1 MIRRHRPF
9 DVGLLTNR
17 TAVYAVLAA
26 ALGAVYFTLVTA
38 VNALL
43 PGPASGFAGA
53 LAVGALFQPVRHR
66 VDRMLTPRQNT
77 RSVRACPD
85 EALATAAEAV
95 KEALRQ
101 RGAAVEVGER
111 LVVNGELGLRPHP
124 LPLLR
129 HGEPVGRLLLAGP
142 PRPGEDRLVGVLLCH
157 VADVAQAVRLNGDLQ
172 RSRRRILTG
181 REDERRRLRRD
192 LHDGL
197 APTLAGLGMSLDT
210 AAITLR
216 KNPGAVAPLLADVRE
231 RLSTAIGD
239 IRELVYGL
247 RPPSLD
253 EFGLVEAI
261 RTLAEQREP
270 RAGNPTGPA
279 RRQTGKPGARAD
291 VRAGDLGELPAA
303 VEVAAYRIAQEALL
317 NVRRHARAASALVT
331 LDRDGDLVLRVTDDG
346 VGMAPGAV
354 AGAGLRSMRER
365 AAELGGTCVVRPRP
379 GGGTIVTATLPL
391 EDTS

>member
-1 MIRRHRPF
+1 MIRRHRPL

-66 VDRMLTPRQNT
+66 VDRMLTPRQDT
-77 RSVRACPD
+77 RSARTCPD
-85 EALATAAEAV
+85 EALATAAETV

-101 RGAAVEVGER
+101 RGAAVEIGER
-111 LVVNGELGLRPHP
+111 LVVNGELGPRPHP

-142 PRPGEDRLVGVLLCH
+142 PRPGEDKLVGVLLCH
-157 VADVAQAVRLNGDLQ
+157 LADVAQAVRLNGDLQ

-239 IRELVYGL
+239 IRQLVYGL

-270 RAGNPTGPA
+270 RAGNLTGPA
-279 RRQTGKPGARAD
+279 RRQTGKPGVRAD

-317 NVRRHARAASALVT
+317 NVRRHARATSALVT